1 MGVGAAVFQQLRPS
15 PSLLTMS
22 NKWSGSAVR
31 GGGWGWV
38 GGLTVSSEGGT
49 EGQGLTDSLKL
60 SVFE

>member
-1 MGVGAAVFQQLRPS
+1 MGVGAAVCQQLRPS

-22 NKWSGSAVR
+22 NEWSGSAVR

-49 EGQGLTDSLKL
+49 EG
-60 SVFE
+60 